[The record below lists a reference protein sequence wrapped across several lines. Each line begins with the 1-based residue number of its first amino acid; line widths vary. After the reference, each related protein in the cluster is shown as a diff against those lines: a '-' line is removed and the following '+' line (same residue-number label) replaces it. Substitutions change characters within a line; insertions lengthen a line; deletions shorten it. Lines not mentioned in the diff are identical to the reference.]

1 MDENFWFIPIGL
13 GFLWLGLQI
22 FWVSGLPRQ
31 LKSGETA
38 TAQTAATEEWSGT
51 SSTTKTISTD

>member
-1 MDENFWFIPIGL
+1 MDDNFWFIPIGR

-38 TAQTAATEEWSGT
+38 TRKKAHKKPSCFFG
-51 SSTTKTISTD
+51 SINMHG